1 MSDDDDFEGKVITN
15 PDENSQ
21 EAAESVQPYVASMRR
36 RVWMLIGAHP
46 DGLACWEVEQITGG
60 LHQTVSATITWLYHW
75 GWLYRMGKNLTPS
88 NRKAH
93 IYHAKRGRMPHD
105 E

>member
-21 EAAESVQPYVASMRR
+21 ETAESIQPYVASMRR
-36 RVWMLIGAHP
+36 RVWLIIWSRP

-60 LHQTVSATITWLYHW
+60 LHQTISATITWLYQH
-75 GWLYRMGKNLTPS
+75 GWLIRVGKNRTPS
-88 NRKAH
+88 NNPAH
-93 IYHAKRGRMPHD
+93 IYRAVRGRDPHD